1 MLFDMKSEKVFT
13 IVDSN
18 YLKVYFFF
26 FFLSNDLLWYALDFQ
41 AFRS

>member
-26 FFLSNDLLWYALDFQ
+26 FFFCQMIYYGML
-41 AFRS
+41 